1 MKSFWGLIPRNIFKN
16 KKRNFLIGVSIMLA
30 AALITSL
37 SIIESSII
45 KNAKQGYIDAS
56 GGIYDVMAY
65 ENGYKNMSKFKE
77 DEIFKKATIVTNVG
91 IHKVKNSKTE
101 ISIDGYDEN
110 AKYILNF
117 KLLKGKCP
125 EKENEIAIESWILDE
140 ILPNYKL
147 GDKINLS
154 YENNYSRNKKLIGEN
169 EFTLVGVI
177 KYTKEE
183 DSLKNRGKAYIT
195 NDCAKKI
202 VKDIPVEYSA
212 YGIKK
217 DKYSLKDVDI
227 ILKLTKDYE
236 QMFIRTNAFK
246 EFTLDTIKVF
256 NGIFK
261 MIFWIVGVVAAIV
274 IYNIFNIMVTERTKD
289 FGIFRALGTSPGK
302 IKTLVILEGIA
313 LGVIFIPIGIL
324 IGGAFITLLINN
336 ANISNFYIPK
346 DGLKWSCIVGFFSII
361 GGAYFPAKKA
371 SKITP
376 MEAIFSNNNLELK
389 GHMLKPGLEPEEKF
403 RKNFSFIS
411 NMAYL
416 NLIRN
421 KKRFITTVIS
431 FNITIIMFFGV
442 NFLIGTMNPIKD
454 FKNKFG
460 GDFIIKSSSV
470 QGDQGLTKKNIENI
484 SKIPSVNIKD
494 KEKYINMLL
503 QIPKDSVTS
512 AGYKYLKA
520 YCGGNKASLDNL
532 NKGICDFNSYSYGY
546 EKDEIEKLKEFVIDG
561 EIDYEEMRENPY
573 VILIQ
578 NKYSKASED
587 DFVKLKIPLYDEHG
601 EFKGDNTVEFKVIA
615 VLDESKVKL
624 SERCITTIM
633 SNEAME
639 RYLNVKN
646 YSNLKVSLS
655 DENQYDNVK
664 TLINKEIKNS
674 KEITL
679 LDYKSELEKLKKD
692 SKDQLTILYS
702 FIAIV
707 FIVVIINIINVMN
720 MSVILRK
727 KDISMLRAIGI
738 GNKGVKEMILKEGLF
753 YGIASGLSGS
763 ILGTIL
769 VYVLC
774 YIVKRSSNKI
784 IAFHIPIVSIVLSLI
799 ISITVCAISA
809 LLPLRKVF
817 KDSIID
823 SLRSIE

>member
-1 MKSFWGLIPRNIFKN
+1 MKSFWGLIPRNILKN

-45 KNAKQGYIDAS
+45 KNAEQGYIDAS

-65 ENGYKNMSKFKE
+65 QNGYKGMSKFKE

-117 KLLKGKCP
+117 KLLKGKYP

-140 ILPNYKL
+140 IVPNYKL
-147 GDKINLS
+147 GDKISLS
-154 YENNYSRNKKLIGEN
+154 YENNKKLTGEN

-177 KYTKEE
+177 KYTRE
-183 DSLKNRGKAYIT
+183 DYLLKNEGKAYIT
-195 NDCAKKI
+195 NDYAKKI

-236 QMFIRTNAFK
+236 QMFIRPNDIK
-246 EFTLDTIKVF
+246 EFMLDGIKVL
-256 NGIFK
+256 NGTFK
-261 MIFWIVGVVAAIV
+261 MIFWVVGVVAAIV

-289 FGIFRALGTSPGK
+289 FGIFRALGISPEK
-302 IKTLVILEGIA
+302 IKILVILEGIA

-361 GGAYFPAKKA
+361 GGSYFPAKRA

-442 NFLIGTMNPIKD
+442 NFLIGTMDPIKD

-460 GDFIIKSSSV
+460 GDFIIQSSSIEGN
-470 QGDQGLTKKNIENI
+470 QGISKENIENI
-484 SKIPSVNIKD
+484 AKMPSVNIKG
-494 KEKYINMLL
+494 KEKYISNGLEV
-503 QIPKDSVTS
+503 PKDNVTS
-512 AGYKYLKA
+512 AGCEYLKA
-520 YCGGNKASLDNL
+520 SCGGNKLLLDNL
-532 NKGICDFNSYSYGY
+532 NKGIYRFYSDSYGY
-546 EKDEIEKLKEFVIDG
+546 EKDEIEKLKEFVRLG
-561 EIDYEEMRENPY
+561 EIDYEKMRENPY

-578 NKYSKASED
+578 DKYSKVSED
-587 DFVKLKIPLYDEHG
+587 DFVKFKIPLYDENG
-601 EFKGDNTVEFKVIA
+601 EFKDEDTVEFKVIA
-615 VLDESKVKL
+615 VLDKSKVNL
-624 SERCITTIM
+624 GQRSITAIM

-639 RYLNVKN
+639 RYLNIKN
-646 YSNLKVSLS
+646 YRELKVSLS
-655 DENQYDNVK
+655 DENQYGNVK

-727 KDISMLRAIGI
+727 KDIGMLRAIGI

-753 YGIASGLSGS
+753 YGIVSGLSGS

-769 VYVLC
+769 VYILFD
-774 YIVKRSSNKI
+774 IVKKSENQI